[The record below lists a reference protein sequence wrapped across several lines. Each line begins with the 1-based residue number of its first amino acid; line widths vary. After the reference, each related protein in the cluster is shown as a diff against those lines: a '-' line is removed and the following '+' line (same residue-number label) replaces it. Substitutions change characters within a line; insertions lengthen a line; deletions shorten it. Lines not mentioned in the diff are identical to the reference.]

1 MYRKTDWAPVEG
13 KQHFKVYVPLSFEP
27 AYFKRINTEESVEGS
42 DVSSINSDG
51 EYEKIYNPFSVISIP
66 QIIFGN
72 KIGSRV
78 VDINFL
84 L

>member
-1 MYRKTDWAPVEG
+1 MRRNTDWAPVEN

-27 AYFKRINTEESVEGS
+27 GYFKRISTEESMEGS

-66 QIIFGN
+66 QIISRN
-72 KIGSRV
+72 KISSGIVNIDS
-78 VDINFL
+78 L